1 MSLLDRFLRYV
12 RIDTQSAEGTG
23 EVPST
28 AKQLDLC
35 RLLVEECR
43 LLGLSD
49 VTLSPHGVVVATIP
63 GNSSLPTPAIAWV
76 AHVDTSP
83 ETSGAGV
90 KPQVHRNYAG
100 QDLVLPASPERVIRV
115 TDNPRL
121 RELLGKTIVTTDG
134 TTLLGADDKAGVAA
148 IMQAAEYLCAH
159 PDVVHGPIK
168 LVFTCDE
175 EIGHGV
181 DHLDIPAL
189 GVVCA
194 YTLDGDG
201 EGVIDNETFSADL
214 AVVRVTGINIHPSIG
229 YGKMVNAIRILA
241 EFLTRLAAEFGSPE
255 NTRDREGFLHP
266 YQIEGGVAEAQVRIL
281 LRDFETTNLE
291 RFAAGLHS
299 LARDVETR
307 HPRARIEVEVRT
319 QYRNMRDG
327 LAREPRAVPKAVT
340 AMRACGL
347 EPRLSIIRGGT
358 DGSRLTELG
367 LPTPNLSTG
376 EHNPHSPLEWTCIE
390 EIQRAADV
398 LVELAREWGRERLP
412 GAST

>member
-23 EVPST
+23 DVPST
-28 AKQLDLC
+28 AKQLNLC
-35 RLLVEECR
+35 RLLVAECQA
-43 LLGLSD
+43 LGLTDAS
-49 VTLSPHGVVVATIP
+49 VSEQGVVVATIP
-63 GNSSLPTPAIAWV
+63 GNTPGPAPGIAWV

-90 KPQVHRNYAG
+90 NPQVHPNYAG
-100 QDLVLPASPERVIRV
+100 HDLVLPGDPTRVLRV
-115 TDNPRL
+115 ADNPRL
-121 RELLGKTIVTTDG
+121 GELLGRTIVTTDG

-148 IMQAAEYLCAH
+148 IMQAAEFLCAH
-159 PDVVHGPIK
+159 PEIPHGPIK

-194 YTLDGDG
+194 YTLDGEG
-201 EGVIDNETFSADL
+201 EGLIDNETFSADL

-229 YGKMVNAIRILA
+229 YGRMVNAIGILA
-241 EFLTRLAAEFGSPE
+241 EFLTQIPPE
-255 NTRDREGFLHP
+255 LGRPETTRDRTGFVHP

-281 LRDFETTNLE
+281 LRDFETENLH
-291 RFAAGLHS
+291 RFAEGLRHV
-299 LARDVETR
+299 ARAVEAR
-307 HPRARIEVEVRT
+307 HPRSRINVEVRP

-327 LAREPRAVPKAVT
+327 LAREPRAVPKAVA
-340 AMRACGL
+340 AMRAVGL
-347 EPRLSIIRGGT
+347 EPKLTIIRGGT
-358 DGSRLTELG
+358 DGSRLTEMG

-376 EHNPHSPLEWTCIE
+376 EHNPHSPLEWTCVE

-398 LVELAREWGRERLP
+398 LVALAREWGHER
-412 GAST
+412 